1 MKRAIAVAVALMALA
16 GAASAQE
23 QTAPPA
29 APQGDVTVPNVVQQQ
44 MLQLGEFCGV
54 FKNTDAEHT
63 SYIPIPGF
71 TILHGQP
78 PFSAPPGSL
87 DAVVCDRPALVMGGN
102 DHRVLT
108 DMHVP
113 LFIRSGGRIFIL
125 EVENGRFAIRFT
137 QGRPTPQEQQALAE
151 AIDNAHAEVAARQ
164 HAAQTP
170 APTP

>member
-1 MKRAIAVAVALMALA
+1 MKRAIAVAAALLA
-16 GAASAQE
+16 ASAASAQA
-23 QTAPPA
+23 QTATPPPA
-29 APQGDVTVPNVVQQQ
+29 EQQGVNIVQQQ
-44 MLQLGEFCGV
+44 IAQLGEFCGV

-87 DAVVCDRPALVMGGN
+87 DAVVCDRPTLMMGIN

-125 EVENGRFAIRFT
+125 EVQDGHFAIRFT
-137 QGRPTPQEQQALAE
+137 QGRPTAQEQQQLAA
-151 AIDNAHAEVAARQ
+151 AIDLAHGEVAARQ
-164 HAAQTP
+164 HASQTTP
-170 APTP
+170 PPTP